1 MNGRD
6 GNFDRICVASGDMKI
21 LNTETRTL
29 KPVNA
34 YKYLMTIG
42 GKAHRI
48 PLFSGKH

>member
-29 KPVNA
+29 KPVNG
-34 YKYLMTIG
+34 YG
-42 GKAHRI
+42 FVSDERGK
-48 PLFSGKH
+48 P